1 MIGIFKKKEHE
12 NINIRDKFNWI
23 EGLENQRLELSGQDL
38 EDRLLEI
45 KSVHVFLKSKEGEKL
60 ISSEEPKNCYDLSS
74 DAEKAKDDWGTMK
87 PE

>member
-1 MIGIFKKKEHE
+1 MIYAHKLNE
-12 NINIRDKFNWI
+12 NGRCLTVTGVDSKY
-23 EGLENQRLELSGQDL
+23 
-38 EDRLLEI
+38 
-45 KSVHVFLKSKEGEKL
+45 VAKEGEKL